1 MQRRCD
7 EVWAGR
13 ALVDILI
20 DEIVRRSFPDF
31 APEFVDTDFVLIF
44 VRRGG
49 KGPPLLVLHGYPQT
63 HAMGHRVAPDLAE
76 RFRLSSPTRP
86 STASSDAPAGDR
98 VHKPYTKRDAII
110 YQAKTFDLKS
120 VE

>member
-13 ALVDILI
+13 ALIDILI

-76 RFRLSSPTRP
+76 RFRLSSPIRP

-110 YQAKTFDLKS
+110 YLVKTFDLKS
-120 VE
+120 VK